1 MTIKS
6 KKLLLLV
13 LFVFLFQTIA
23 GTISVYADNIQQIG
37 SGYYILSQKKTSDFS
52 DGNVT
57 GNTNNIGYFKTD
69 TIDETHGLSAVFG
82 ADENADITKEGAWIA
97 LSGNTG
103 LQRLVFDFDFYSDGI
118 DEGIIKFMLR
128 TKKGS
133 SNVPVYFMGL
143 DKNGILFDNDSNS
156 YKFEGDETT
165 RVPYTFCQWHKFRLF
180 VDMSDF
186 SYEFY
191 MDDMT
196 VALAQGKIDVSGI
209 SGIDSLRIIMMEKD
223 TFAAADNYTLYGV
236 SDVEAGYTPPIL
248 SLRQIGNKITEDEE
262 GEIVADISSTT
273 EISSVSFFVNDDMV
287 FTDTEAPFALTY
299 LFDAGEYS
307 LKAVARDKYGQTGES
322 EELVVVSHKS
332 TIPAISINLSD
343 GEEVDKAKLENIEI
357 TLDMSDVEIKTA
369 YISIDGE
376 TAKELKPDKNTLNL
390 SYLSIGF
397 HNITVY
403 VENILSETKE
413 KSFTIEVIKKYED
426 TVYSDDYEAFTGAD
440 GILGSNNIGYRSG
453 EILRDDFGYSAV
465 IGADGDVDTSKE
477 GAWLGITLSKCSSV
491 AEVSFDWYFSAL
503 RGSAVAQLR
512 TTSAVIKPLFTI
524 TSSQVSSSD
533 GKQKYSFSADH
544 WYKVKLTIDAVK
556 KTYSLYLD
564 DNGAIINQPI
574 DYPEGSIFDSI
585 RLVSKL
591 SGNPKTFFAV
601 DNMSVRHLLYAPMI
615 TSVSSK
621 NSFADNVVL
630 SADKEIFV
638 YFSGGLEKTS
648 IYPSKFLITSED
660 ETIAVTDAEYDANGL
675 FVKLGTADNF
685 KAGKKY
691 RITVLENVVMSNGEL
706 YGEKLYFDFT
716 AERSVFEADNISLS
730 ADGVV
735 TINVTNKSSES
746 KSFYLLT
753 NIYENGYV
761 IKKSVKEIP
770 VSAGTSIVT
779 EPIDGYTRSNT
790 ADIMLWD
797 NLDTPYCFSYAEY

>member
-6 KKLLLLV
+6 KKLLLLI
-13 LFVFLFQTIA
+13 LFVFLFQTIG
-23 GTISVYADNIQQIG
+23 GTISVFADNIQQIG
-37 SGYYILSQKKTSDFS
+37 NGYYILSQKKTSDFS

-57 GNTNNIGYFKTD
+57 GNTNNVGYFKTD
-69 TIDETHGLSAVFG
+69 IVDESRGLSAVFG

-97 LSGNTG
+97 LSGNTS

-128 TKKGS
+128 TKKGT

-209 SGIDSLRIIMMEKD
+209 SGIDNLRIIMMEKD
-223 TFAAADNYTLYGV
+223 TFAAVDNYTLYGV
-236 SDVEAGYTPPIL
+236 SDVEAGYTPPTL
-248 SLRQIGNKITEDEE
+248 SLRQIGEKITEDEE

-273 EISSVSFFVNDDMV
+273 EISSVSFFVNDEMV

-299 LFDAGEYS
+299 LFEAGEYS
-307 LKAVARDKYGQTGES
+307 VKAVATDKYGQTGES
-322 EELVVVSHKS
+322 EELIITSHRS
-332 TIPAISINLSD
+332 TIPAVSVNLTD
-343 GEEVDKAKLENIEI
+343 GEAVDKAKLENIEI
-357 TLDMSDVEIKTA
+357 TLGMSDVEIKTA

-376 TAKELKPDKNTLNL
+376 ITAELMPDKNTLDL
-390 SYLSIGF
+390 SYLSIGM
-397 HNITVY
+397 HNITIY
-403 VENILSETKE
+403 AENVLSESKE
-413 KSFTIEVIKKYED
+413 KTLTIEVIKKYED
-426 TVYSDDYEAFTGAD
+426 TVYSENYESFTGAD

-465 IGADGDVDTSKE
+465 IGADGDVDTAKE

-503 RGSAVAQLR
+503 RGSTVAQLR
-512 TTSAVIKPLFTI
+512 TTSAVIKPMFTI
-524 TSSQVSSSD
+524 TSSGVSSSD
-533 GKQKYSFSADH
+533 GKQKYSFIPDH
-544 WYKVKLTIDAVK
+544 WYKVKITIDAVK

-564 DNGAIINQPI
+564 GNGAIINQPM

-621 NSFADNVVL
+621 NSFADNVIL
-630 SADKEIFV
+630 STDKEIFV

-648 IYPSKFLITSED
+648 IYPSKFMITSGD
-660 ETIAVTDAEYDANGL
+660 ETMLVTTAEYDANGL

-706 YGEKLYFDFT
+706 YGEKLYYDFV
-716 AERSVFEADNISLS
+716 AERSAFEADSIAFS

-735 TINVTNKSSES
+735 TVDVTNKSSAD
-746 KSFYLLT
+746 KSFYLIA
-753 NIYENGYV
+753 NIYDNGCV
-761 IKKSVKEIP
+761 VKRMAKEI
-770 VSAGTSIVT
+770 SISSGTSTIS
-779 EPIDGYTRSNT
+779 EAIGGYTQNQSI
-790 ADIMLWD
+790 DIMLWD
-797 NLDTPYCFSYAEY
+797 NLDMPYCFSYAEH